1 MNFICRVLTSL
12 PLYVRLS
19 IPLFSYFFFHC
30 CPFYVVY
37 LQLEIYDRHR
47 WHVVHLRINIG
58 YIWAC
63 GEQRSARAR
72 AHIRSFVHAMEMPD
86 DRRQHMDARCAA
98 YSVYLFLTIN
108 CSNDIFVK
116 YALQSKCINIYIL
129 CDLALCVLCLYITEK
144 EINHISMFIR
154 CMMPACLPPC
164 SQKKQHCVRMGW
176 MLPRCMRVV

>member
-1 MNFICRVLTSL
+1 MDFSPIICETLNSFIFLLFFLIVAPSMWCTCNWKFMIVIVGTLFICA
-12 PLYVRLS
+12 S
-19 IPLFSYFFFHC
+19 ISG
-30 CPFYVVY
+30 
-37 LQLEIYDRHR
+37 IYGLVASR
-47 WHVVHLRINIG
+47 G
-58 YIWAC
+58 
-63 GEQRSARAR
+63 ARAR

-164 SQKKQHCVRMGW
+164 SQKKQHCVRMG
-176 MLPRCMRVV
+176 